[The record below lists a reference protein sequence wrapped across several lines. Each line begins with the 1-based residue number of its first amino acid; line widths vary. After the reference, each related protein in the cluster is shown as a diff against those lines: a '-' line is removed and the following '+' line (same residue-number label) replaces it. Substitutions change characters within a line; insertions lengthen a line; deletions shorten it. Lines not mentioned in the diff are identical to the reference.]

1 MLSCDLI
8 KVLAPQQVEQQRTH
22 NLARTEALCRS
33 SVKARIGAY
42 RLEAYGTF
50 WGTPRDLWCREG
62 SAYVSRLEVLSVG
75 ARRPNKGQQLG
86 KRPDLTVGFAG
97 KQFWLLLVAVAPD
110 NLHTKR

>member
-1 MLSCDLI
+1 MNDPNLIERHVCHQKLSHL
-8 KVLAPQQVEQQRTH
+8 VGSPH
-22 NLARTEALCRS
+22 
-33 SVKARIGAY
+33 AY

-75 ARRPNKGQQLG
+75 ARRHNKGQQLG